1 MLTTRIAPI
10 AMSRNWSDVHPLQMT
25 LPPHGPTPAEVERA
39 SFVPLDLV
47 QDDGPIEG
55 GEMV

>member
-1 MLTTRIAPI
+1 M
-10 AMSRNWSDVHPLQMT
+10 HPLQMT

-55 GEMV
+55 GGNGLKRSE